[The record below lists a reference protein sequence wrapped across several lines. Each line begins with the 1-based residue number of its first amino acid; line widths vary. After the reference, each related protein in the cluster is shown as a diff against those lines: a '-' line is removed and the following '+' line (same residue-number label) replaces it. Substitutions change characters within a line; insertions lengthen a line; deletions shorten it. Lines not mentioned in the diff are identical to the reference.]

1 MKNLQLKK
9 CAQFSFKEIK
19 KLTSKKNLEKDLKK
33 YLKEKLGDENS
44 FFKDNYIFVKD
55 NIDALEKAIIDSI
68 SDEFTFLQDLKEAKK
83 ALNKIKKI
91 ADNYFNNYVSIH
103 N

>member
-44 FFKDNYIFVKD
+44 FFKDNYILVED
-55 NIDALEKAIIDSI
+55 NVDTLKKAIIDSI
-68 SDEFTFLQDLKEAKK
+68 SDEFISLQDLKEAKK
-83 ALNKIKKI
+83 ALNKIKTI
-91 ADNYFNNYVSIH
+91 ADNYFNNYVSIS

>member
-1 MKNLQLKK
+1 MQNLQLKK

>member
-1 MKNLQLKK
+1 MQNLQLKK

-55 NIDALEKAIIDSI
+55 NIDTLEKAIIDSI